1 MSMSLVYLNTFI
13 FTLLFSVDVGFD
25 VRVGV
30 GVGVG
35 VAVGVKDFILKATH
49 LKLFSL
55 CVLRFHFS
63 YLFYGI
69 NDFHHF
75 HILYGASMHQ
85 REGRIFV
92 QCGICYFT
100 SILLSTLKLL
110 MNFDILKFDGF

>member
-1 MSMSLVYLNTFI
+1 MSMTLAYLNTFM

-49 LKLFSL
+49 LKSFSL
-55 CVLRFHFS
+55 FVLRFHFS
-63 YLFYGI
+63 YLFYGV
-69 NDFHHF
+69 NDFHYF
-75 HILYGASMHQ
+75 HLFYGASMHQ

-100 SILLSTLKLL
+100 SILLSTLK
-110 MNFDILKFDGF
+110 FQWILTF